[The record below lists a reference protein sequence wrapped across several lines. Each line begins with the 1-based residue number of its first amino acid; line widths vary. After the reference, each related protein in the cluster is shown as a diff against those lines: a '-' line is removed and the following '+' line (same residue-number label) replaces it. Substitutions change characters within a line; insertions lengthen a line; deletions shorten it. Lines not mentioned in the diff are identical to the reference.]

1 MAVTLQLRTGLKAV
15 LPSSGM
21 VVGEPLF
28 ATNTKELYIADS
40 ETTSVP
46 AAVDIAAFGAI
57 GTVADG
63 DLLYMYDVSQ
73 EATDPKA
80 RKITFDDFKT
90 ALNIPPGSTDEK
102 VATASGA
109 TAGYLGT
116 NGTDGVLRAG
126 NGLSMTAGAENA
138 FVTMALFIA
147 DQAQGDIIYRGASAY
162 ARLGAGTAGGILS
175 TQGAAANPHW
185 INTIDGGTFA

>member
-1 MAVTLQLRTGLKAV
+1 MAVTIKLRQGLKAV
-15 LPSSGM
+15 LPDSGM

-40 ETTSVP
+40 TTTSVP
-46 AAVDIAAFGAI
+46 AAVDIAAFSDLGV
-57 GTVADG
+57 VADG

-80 RKITFDDFKT
+80 RKITFEDFKT
-90 ALNIPPGSTDEK
+90 ALNIPAGSTDEK

-116 NGTDGVLRAG
+116 NGADGVLRAG

-147 DQAQGDIIYRGASAY
+147 DQAQGDIIYRGDSAY

>member
-1 MAVTLQLRTGLKAV
+1 MAVTIKLRQGLKAV
-15 LPSSGM
+15 LPDSGM

-40 ETTSVP
+40 TTTSVP
-46 AAVDIAAFGAI
+46 AAVDIAAFSDLGV
-57 GTVADG
+57 VADG
-63 DLLYMYDVSQ
+63 DLLYVYDVSQ

-80 RKITFDDFKT
+80 RKITFEDFKT
-90 ALNIPPGSTDEK
+90 ALNIPAGSTDEK

>member
-1 MAVTLQLRTGLKAV
+1 MAVTIKLRQGLKAV
-15 LPSSGM
+15 LPDSGM

-40 ETTSVP
+40 TTTSVP
-46 AAVDIAAFGAI
+46 AAVDIAAFSDLGV
-57 GTVADG
+57 VADG

-80 RKITFDDFKT
+80 RKITFGDFKT
-90 ALNIPPGSTDEK
+90 ALNIPVASTDEK

-116 NGTDGVLRAG
+116 NGADGVLRAG

-147 DQAQGDIIYRGASAY
+147 DQAQGDIIYRGDSAY
-162 ARLGAGTAGGILS
+162 ARLGAGTAGGVLS

>member
-1 MAVTLQLRTGLKAV
+1 MAVTIKLRQGTKAT

-21 VVGEPLF
+21 TVGEPLF
-28 ATNTKELYIADS
+28 ATDQKELFIADS
-40 ETTSVP
+40 ASTVAP
-46 AAVDIAAFGAI
+46 AAIDTSAFEAI
-57 GTVADG
+57 GAVADG
-63 DLLYMYDVSQ
+63 DLMYMYDVSV
-73 EATDPKA
+73 EAGSVHAK
-80 RKITFDDFKT
+80 KIAFSDFKT

-138 FVTMALFIA
+138 FTTLALYFA
-147 DQAQGDIIYRGASAY
+147 SEAQGDIIYRGSAAY
-162 ARLGAGTAGGILS
+162 ARLAAGTAGGILE
-175 TQGAAANPHW
+175 TQGASANPRW